1 MIPAAMATALATI
14 AGCAG
19 LGSKHPFDIRPHM
32 NTCEV
37 MLVGPARIG
46 DMRLWV
52 PEGIATDTGFSSI
65 YPVGSAWTRVD
76 GCWVH
81 RVTQAGLF
89 GPGNFTRV
97 ATDTLEC
104 AGIRVPVDE
113 PVEWT
118 TTLRPTTDGV
128 AFSIR
133 LTNRGTRSIRKAG
146 AAICLKFFKAPWWS
160 DANTFVRSDGHVQ
173 SLAALGRDSGMP
185 NGFEAYLMTGESY
198 DNVFYRQ
205 FWGFNR
211 HRLDLPLMVSHNTTA
226 GRCIALEAPNAYFL
240 HSNPQNPCTDVMLAF
255 GDVAPETT
263 VERNGEVRIIAG
275 TPAKAFG
282 HD

>member
-1 MIPAAMATALATI
+1 MATALATI
-14 AGCAG
+14 AGCAASESSHIFG
-19 LGSKHPFDIRPHM
+19 IRPHM

-37 MLVGPARIG
+37 VLVGPAEVG

-52 PEGIATDTGFSSI
+52 PEGIATNTGFSSV

-81 RVTQAGLF
+81 GVTEAGLF

-133 LTNRGTRSIRKAG
+133 LTNRGTRPIHKAG

-160 DANTFVRSDGHVQ
+160 DANTFVRSDGHVK
-173 SLAALGRDSGMP
+173 SLAALGRDSGIP
-185 NGFEAYLMTGESY
+185 NGFEAYLMKGESY
-198 DNVFYRQ
+198 DNPFYQQ

-226 GRCIALEAPNAYFL
+226 GRCIVIEAPHAYFL
-240 HSNPQNPCTDVMLAF
+240 HSNAQNPCTDIMLAF

-263 VERNGEVRIIAG
+263 VERDGELRIIVG

-282 HD
+282 RD